1 MQNVSDN
8 NIFDTNYE
16 IKNII
21 IKPNSVDEHSIYI
34 EVEIEIIRKSAF
46 KMFIAI
52 LQRMYEFFFILN
64 LGLYNQV

>member
-52 LQRMYEFFFILN
+52 L
-64 LGLYNQV
+64 